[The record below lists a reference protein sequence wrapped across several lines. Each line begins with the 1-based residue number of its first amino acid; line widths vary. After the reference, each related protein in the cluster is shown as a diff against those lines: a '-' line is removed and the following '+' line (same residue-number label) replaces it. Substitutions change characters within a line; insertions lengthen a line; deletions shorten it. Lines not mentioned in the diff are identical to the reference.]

1 MKNKNENK
9 AKRQSIASI
18 KPRVMIISTQVGSP
32 AAVRRIVGREL
43 TRIRERIMARDGAAC
58 RQCGMMAGRLEVDHV
73 HPLALG
79 GSESDENRQ
88 LLCVACHKL
97 KSDKEG
103 TERGK

>member
-1 MKNKNENK
+1 MPKIT
-9 AKRQSIASI
+9 SIQ
-18 KPRVMIISTQVGSP
+18 PRITTLNTRVGSP

-88 LLCVACHKL
+88 LLCVACHQI
-97 KSDKEG
+97 KSKEEG